1 MFKPFFFC
9 CKFHHQNQFLA
20 FLPTLCLFFSFV
32 ASSFSEGD
40 IEGSFRIRAI
50 LPQTQSGS
58 PPSLLTLG
66 QLHIKGDFQPSN
78 KLKTQVHFLSS
89 NSYGQ
94 ILSFEE
100 SIRIYPSGNW
110 LISEDL
116 ELRLGR
122 NIYESQFHQIVSIND
137 YEPFFYTFDG
147 VFLEY
152 STEILNVNFWSAY
165 LPKRWIGGD
174 QVQEFKYGFGFFL
187 DIESVS
193 DYIDYF
199 NAHVAYLG
207 DSFFKEE
214 SKKISRYG
222 LGLEGTISPF
232 DLAYTLVAV
241 GHGNGI
247 QFKPEEN
254 MYHFRMSYSHPE
266 IFNSK
271 IFVGYHTDSSQYN
284 PWLYDR
290 HENAGLLDIFL
301 WGNLTYY
308 FLGLSGSVLDLFDI
322 QISFYDFSSTA
333 KGTGLQAGYFGSLI
347 KAENKNFA
355 EYPDSGRE
363 LDVQIKKQIRK
374 DFKIHLLAG
383 LFVPQLNSQKFFKSK
398 DFYSNI
404 QLTGFYKF

>member
-1 MFKPFFFC
+1 M
-9 CKFHHQNQFLA
+9 A
-20 FLPTLCLFFSFV
+20 
-32 ASSFSEGD
+32 
-40 IEGSFRIRAI
+40 GSFRIRAI
-50 LPQTQSGS
+50 SPRVQSGS
-58 PPSLLTLG
+58 PSLLTLG
-66 QLHIKGDFQPSN
+66 RFHIKGDFPLSN

-94 ILSFEE
+94 TLSFEE

-122 NIYESQFHQIVSIND
+122 NIYESKFHQIVSIND

-152 STEILNVNFWSAY
+152 STEVLNVNFWSAY
-165 LPKRWIGGD
+165 VPKRWIGAD
-174 QVQEFKYGFGFFL
+174 QIQEFKYGFGFFL

-207 DSFFKEE
+207 DSFFEGE

-232 DLAYTLVAV
+232 DLAYTFVAV
-241 GHGNGI
+241 GHGDGI
-247 QFKPEEN
+247 QFKPKEN

-271 IFVGYHTDSSQYN
+271 IFVGYHIDSSQYN

-308 FLGLSGSVLDLFDI
+308 FLGLSGSVADLFDI
-322 QISFYDFSSTA
+322 QISFYDFSLTE
-333 KGTGLQAGYFGSLI
+333 KGPIQMGYFGSLI
-347 KAENKNFA
+347 KEKNKTFLK
-355 EYPDSGRE
+355 YPHSGQE
-363 LDVQIKKQIRK
+363 LDVQLKKQISK
-374 DFKIHLLAG
+374 DFKFHLLAG
-383 LFVPQLNSQKFFKSK
+383 LFVPQLNSQEFFKSK